1 MHILIYSYNYHP
13 EPIGIAPLM
22 TELAEGLA
30 DRGHQVRVIT
40 GMPNYPQR
48 RVYDGYRGKFFCTE
62 KVNSVTIQRSWI
74 WIRPKPGLVTRMLFD
89 GSFVIT
95 SLFQALRGKR
105 PDVILLTIPPLP
117 VAVPASLL
125 SRLYRCPVVV
135 NLQDILPEAAV
146 HVGLLKNKFAIRVF
160 EKLEKYAY
168 KIATAIT
175 VITPEFAPNLI
186 AKGVPSEKMHSIPNW
201 VNTNLV
207 RPLPKEDNDFR
218 INYGLGGK
226 FIVLYSGN
234 IALTQGLETLIN
246 AAKYLEDHPDIL
258 IVVVGEE
265 KSLSRL
271 KSYCDR
277 NNVSNVR
284 LIPFQPRHLLPVMLA
299 AADVSLVVQKQNV
312 ISFNLP
318 SKIQLLLSSGRPI
331 IASVPAQGAAAKVIT
346 QSKGGLVVNAE
357 DPQMLSQAILTLH
370 KDTGL
375 AKRLGKQGRQFAID
389 NYEFNTVL
397 DSYENLFTNL
407 TSASR
412 YEYPQLASTSTS
424 QSKK

>member
-168 KIATAIT
+168 KVATAIT
-175 VITPEFAPNLI
+175 VITPEFLPNLI
-186 AKGVPSEKMHSIPNW
+186 AKGVPSQKMHSIPNW
-201 VNTNLV
+201 VNTNLI
-207 RPLPKEDNDFR
+207 RPLPKKTMISE
-218 INYGLGGK
+218 
-226 FIVLYSGN
+226 
-234 IALTQGLETLIN
+234 LTT
-246 AAKYLEDHPDIL
+246 D
-258 IVVVGEE
+258 
-265 KSLSRL
+265 
-271 KSYCDR
+271 
-277 NNVSNVR
+277 
-284 LIPFQPRHLLPVMLA
+284 
-299 AADVSLVVQKQNV
+299 
-312 ISFNLP
+312 
-318 SKIQLLLSSGRPI
+318 
-331 IASVPAQGAAAKVIT
+331 
-346 QSKGGLVVNAE
+346 
-357 DPQMLSQAILTLH
+357 
-370 KDTGL
+370 
-375 AKRLGKQGRQFAID
+375 
-389 NYEFNTVL
+389 
-397 DSYENLFTNL
+397 
-407 TSASR
+407 
-412 YEYPQLASTSTS
+412 
-424 QSKK
+424 

>member
-1 MHILIYSYNYHP
+1 MRILVYSYNYHP

-22 TELAEGLA
+22 TELAEGLV
-30 DRGHQVRVIT
+30 DRGHEVRVVT

-48 RVYDGYRGKFFCTE
+48 KVYDSYRGKFFCTE
-62 KVNSVTIQRSWI
+62 KVNGVTIQRSWI

-125 SRLYRCPVVV
+125 SKLYACPVVV

-146 HVGLLKNKFAIRVF
+146 HVGLLKNKFAIRIF

-168 KIATAIT
+168 RIATAIT
-175 VITPEFAPNLI
+175 VITPEFSPNLI
-186 AKGVPSEKMHSIPNW
+186 AKGVPAEKMHSIPNW
-201 VNTNLV
+201 VNTKII
-207 RPLPKEDNDFR
+207 RPLPKEDNEFR

-234 IALTQGLETLIN
+234 IALTQGLETVIN
-246 AAKYLEDHPDIL
+246 AAKYLEDYPDIL

-265 KSLSRL
+265 KSLARL
-271 KSYCDR
+271 QNYCDR
-277 NNVSNVR
+277 GKVSNVR
-284 LIPFQPRHLLPVMLA
+284 LIPFQRRQLLPVMLA
-299 AADVSLVVQKQNV
+299 AADVSLVVQKKNV

-331 IASVPAQGAAAKVIT
+331 IASVPAQGAAAKVIA
-346 QSKGGLVVNAE
+346 QSQGGLVVNAE
-357 DPQMLSQAILTLH
+357 DPQKLSQAILTLH
-370 KDTGL
+370 KDAEL
-375 AKRLGKQGRQFAID
+375 SKRLGKQGRQFAID
-389 NYEFNTVL
+389 NYEFDTVL
-397 DSYENLFTNL
+397 DSYEDLFTNL
-407 TSASR
+407 ISSSR
-412 YEYPQLASTSTS
+412 RESPELISISTS